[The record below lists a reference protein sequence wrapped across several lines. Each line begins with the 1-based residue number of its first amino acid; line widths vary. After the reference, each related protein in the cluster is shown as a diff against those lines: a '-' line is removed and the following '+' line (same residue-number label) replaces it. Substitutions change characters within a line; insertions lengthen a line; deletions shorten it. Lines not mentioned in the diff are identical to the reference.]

1 MGFLDNLKPKPD
13 AGGERVAELSRGSL
27 RDRPVP
33 SNNWSKGAAPKPPQ
47 FLAPKNYVPRS
58 SVQVVPPTRG
68 HPHPERKAVS
78 PEPDAAPQMAKEI
91 VLTLGDVLSQI
102 PFHFLRQG
110 MWDVRR
116 ELRFPAE
123 GLAADIARGRASVS
137 LTDIVVQCPAIFVT
151 DAEGLADVP
160 IRLPLQKLVEQIG
173 ITTPAAYAA
182 AQPVATTSSEL
193 LVPAVSDNQPLPVA
207 ATPGVT
213 LPEINFSEPASMPA
227 PTAAEQI
234 HLSLAAILKRCPSE
248 IIARPLPPIDES
260 VRVTFPFAPIER
272 QLASGRVEVSSL
284 RFIAALPLELM
295 KYFEAQDSV
304 KVPLPLEE
312 IFQNLPHHVPMQIG
326 CRLRLPSTPR
336 HITNPN
342 QNW

>member
-1 MGFLDNLKPKPD
+1 MGLLDNLFKPKPD
-13 AGGERVAELSRGSL
+13 AGGERIAEGSTGAGGEGSSENPGDL
-27 RDRPVP
+27 QGAP
-33 SNNWSKGAAPKPPQ
+33 GAAPKPAQ

-58 SVQVVPPTRG
+58 SMQIVPPTRG
-68 HPHPERKAVS
+68 HPQPERKAVS
-78 PEPDAAPQMAKEI
+78 PEPDADPQMAKEI

-123 GLAADIARGRASVS
+123 GLAADIARGRALVS

-213 LPEINFSEPASMPA
+213 LPEISFSGPASRPA

-234 HLSLAAILKRCPSE
+234 HLSLAAILKRCPPE
-248 IIARPLPPIDES
+248 IIVRPLPPVDES
-260 VRVTFPFAPIER
+260 VRVTFPFMPIER
-272 QLASGRVEVSSL
+272 QLASGRVEVSS
-284 RFIAALPLELM
+284 
-295 KYFEAQDSV
+295 
-304 KVPLPLEE
+304 
-312 IFQNLPHHVPMQIG
+312 
-326 CRLRLPSTPR
+326 
-336 HITNPN
+336 
-342 QNW
+342 